1 MFFIAL
7 SFDIPWPT
15 TTVDF
20 IPSMGDSDMELVG
33 VIITGIGALFL
44 FLGNFG
50 ILRLPDVYNR
60 IQAGTKCTTF
70 GTFFTT
76 IGIGIIQPE
85 WFWKCLLIAI
95 FVLVTNPISSHAI
108 ARAAKKSGVSLC
120 DRSVVDQTKEFEE
133 KEET

>member
-1 MFFIAL
+1 MDFSLLWDYAL
-7 SFDIPWPT
+7 LQDLWK
-15 TTVDF
+15 
-20 IPSMGDSDMELVG
+20 GDSDMELVG
-33 VIITGIGALFL
+33 VIITGIGVVFL

-85 WFWKCLLIAI
+85 WFWKCLLIAM
-95 FVLVTNPISSHAI
+95 FVLITNPISSHAI
-108 ARAAKKSGVSLC
+108 ARASNKSGVSLC

-133 KEET
+133 REET

>member
-1 MFFIAL
+1 MDFSLLWDYAL
-7 SFDIPWPT
+7 LQDLWK
-15 TTVDF
+15 
-20 IPSMGDSDMELVG
+20 GDSDMELVG
-33 VIITGIGALFL
+33 IIVTGIGVVFL

-108 ARAAKKSGVSLC
+108 ARAANKSGVSLC
-120 DRSVVDQTKEFEE
+120 DRSVVNQTKEFEK
-133 KEET
+133 KEEA

>member
-1 MFFIAL
+1 
-7 SFDIPWPT
+7 
-15 TTVDF
+15 
-20 IPSMGDSDMELVG
+20 MELVG

-95 FVLVTNPISSHAI
+95 FVLITNPISSHAI

-120 DRSVVDQTKEFEE
+120 DRSVVDQTKKFEE
-133 KEET
+133 KE

>member
-1 MFFIAL
+1 MDFSLLWDYAL
-7 SFDIPWPT
+7 LQDLWK
-15 TTVDF
+15 
-20 IPSMGDSDMELVG
+20 GDSDMELVG
-33 VIITGIGALFL
+33 VIVTGIGVVFL

-85 WFWKCLLIAI
+85 WFWKCLLIAM
-95 FVLVTNPISSHAI
+95 FVLLTNPISSHAI
-108 ARAAKKSGVSLC
+108 ARASKKSGVSLC

-133 KEET
+133 RKEA

>member
-1 MFFIAL
+1 MDFSLLWDYAL
-7 SFDIPWPT
+7 LQDLWK
-15 TTVDF
+15 
-20 IPSMGDSDMELVG
+20 GDSDMELVG
-33 VIITGIGALFL
+33 VIITGIGVVFL

-85 WFWKCLLIAI
+85 WFWKCLLIAM

-108 ARAAKKSGVSLC
+108 ARASNKSGVSLC

-133 KEET
+133 REET

>member
-1 MFFIAL
+1 M
-7 SFDIPWPT
+7 
-15 TTVDF
+15 DF
-20 IPSMGDSDMELVG
+20 SLLWDYVPLQDLWRGGSDMELVG
-33 VIITGIGALFL
+33 VIVTGIGVIFL

-108 ARAAKKSGVSLC
+108 ARASKKSGVSLC

-133 KEET
+133 RKEA

>member
-1 MFFIAL
+1 MDFSLLWDYAL
-7 SFDIPWPT
+7 LQDLWK
-15 TTVDF
+15 
-20 IPSMGDSDMELVG
+20 GDSDMELVG
-33 VIITGIGALFL
+33 VIVAGIGVVFL

-85 WFWKCLLIAI
+85 WFWKCLLIAM

-108 ARAAKKSGVSLC
+108 ARASNKSGVSLC

-133 KEET
+133 RKEA

>member
-1 MFFIAL
+1 MDFSLLWDYAL
-7 SFDIPWPT
+7 LQDLWK
-15 TTVDF
+15 
-20 IPSMGDSDMELVG
+20 GDSDMELVG
-33 VIITGIGALFL
+33 VIVTGIGVVFL

-85 WFWKCLLIAI
+85 WFWKCLLIAM

-108 ARAAKKSGVSLC
+108 ARASNKSGVSLC

-133 KEET
+133 REET

>member
-1 MFFIAL
+1 MDFSLLWDYAL
-7 SFDIPWPT
+7 LQDLWK
-15 TTVDF
+15 
-20 IPSMGDSDMELVG
+20 GDSDMELVG
-33 VIITGIGALFL
+33 IIVTGIGVVFL

-108 ARAAKKSGVSLC
+108 ARAANKSGVSLC

-133 KEET
+133 KEEA

>member
-1 MFFIAL
+1 MDFSLLWDYAL
-7 SFDIPWPT
+7 LQDLWKG
-15 TTVDF
+15 DF
-20 IPSMGDSDMELVG
+20 DMELVG
-33 VIITGIGALFL
+33 VIVTGIGVLFL

-108 ARAAKKSGVSLC
+108 ARAANKSGVSLC

-133 KEET
+133 KEEA

>member
-1 MFFIAL
+1 MDFSLLWDYAL
-7 SFDIPWPT
+7 LQDLWK
-15 TTVDF
+15 
-20 IPSMGDSDMELVG
+20 GDSDMELVG
-33 VIITGIGALFL
+33 VIVTGIGVVFL

-70 GTFFTT
+70 GTFFST

-95 FVLVTNPISSHAI
+95 FVLVTSPISSHAI
-108 ARAAKKSGVSLC
+108 ARASNKSGVSLC

-133 KEET
+133 RKEA